1 MTMVPELFGSMVF
14 NDKVMQERLPK
25 STYKALRKTMENGE
39 PGVKLVLKKQ
49 TEILNAREYIE
60 LLFGKEFWSYYLF
73 FFR

>member
-1 MTMVPELFGSMVF
+1 
-14 NDKVMQERLPK
+14 
-25 STYKALRKTMENGE
+25 MENGE